1 MENVKI
7 RLIKE
12 RRSFKNE
19 EGKEIKYYQYSLLFN
34 DDCKT
39 PIKPIF
45 KNGKATLRV
54 MAEHIENIAKKQV
67 TENKSVKVKEDELP
81 F

>member
-12 RRSFKNE
+12 KRSFKNE

-45 KNGKATLRV
+45 KNGKATLQV
-54 MAEHIENIAKKQV
+54 MAERVENIAKKQV
-67 TENKSVKVKEDELP
+67 AENKSVEVEEDDLP

>member
-7 RLIKE
+7 RLVKE

-34 DDCKT
+34 GDCKT

-45 KNGKATLRV
+45 KNGKATLQV
-54 MAEHIENIAKKQV
+54 MAERVENIDKKQV
-67 TENKSVKVKEDELP
+67 AENKSVKVEEDELP

>member
-7 RLIKE
+7 RLVKE
-12 RRSFKNE
+12 RKSFKNE
-19 EGKEIKYYQYSLLFN
+19 KGKEIKYCQYSLLFN

-45 KNGKATLRV
+45 KNGKATLQV
-54 MAEHIENIAKKQV
+54 MAERVENITKKQV
-67 TENKSVKVKEDELP
+67 AENKNVEVEENDLP